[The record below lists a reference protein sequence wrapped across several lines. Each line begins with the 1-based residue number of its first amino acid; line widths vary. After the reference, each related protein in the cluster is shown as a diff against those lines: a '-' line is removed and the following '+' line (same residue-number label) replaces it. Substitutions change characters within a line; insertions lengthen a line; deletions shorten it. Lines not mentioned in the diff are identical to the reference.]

1 MTLKRNV
8 VGFGLSRDGSQLRH
22 AVVDPLQAL
31 SCGHLPCGRAPVITL
46 LRTYEIGNNE
56 LVTAPLQNTTAE
68 TKRSRVQRTSSACT
82 ANTRILP
89 YQILIRQDPVVSN
102 FDTAGTLGTAR
113 VASLVEK
120 LCATLKTFPS
130 NPSPP
135 PPPPRSAHGDD
146 HFARG
151 CESSTC
157 GKTACF
163 RVTFLPFSKGGARA
177 KC

>member
-82 ANTRILP
+82 ANTKGRILP
-89 YQILIRQDPVVSN
+89 YQILIRQ
-102 FDTAGTLGTAR
+102 GTLGTAR

-120 LCATLKTFPS
+120 LCATFNKNIPLKPLPTAAAAPQ
-130 NPSPP
+130 
-135 PPPPRSAHGDD
+135 R
-146 HFARG
+146 AR
-151 CESSTC
+151 
-157 GKTACF
+157 
-163 RVTFLPFSKGGARA
+163 
-177 KC
+177 

>member
-82 ANTRILP
+82 ANTANNRGTCGHCARRFACRKIM
-89 YQILIRQDPVVSN
+89 RQYFYCTRATRRNAQPDAGAFAPPATRAAGARLLAPGSGAPTGLWSRVS
-102 FDTAGTLGTAR
+102 
-113 VASLVEK
+113 ASFRNRLRDAKVVEK
-120 LCATLKTFPS
+120 
-130 NPSPP
+130 
-135 PPPPRSAHGDD
+135 
-146 HFARG
+146 G
-151 CESSTC
+151 CW
-157 GKTACF
+157 
-163 RVTFLPFSKGGARA
+163 RN
-177 KC
+177 